1 MRYNQAR
8 WLEVIMAKQL
18 TYCPVCS
25 HKLTTREDGGRIR
38 QACAN
43 CGYVHY
49 VNPVPTVGVVIEMD
63 GGVVLIKRNRPPHK
77 GMWALPS
84 GYIEADES
92 AEEGAI
98 REAEEETGLKVDVRE
113 PFNVFTFKKDTG
125 EFKVG
130 ITFLREYLGG
140 EVVLSDEH
148 TDYRWIDPRE
158 FADMDSVPSLH
169 EEIARYAGSIK

>member
-1 MRYNQAR
+1 MQYFLAVKGIIRR
-8 WLEVIMAKQL
+8 GDGKILVLKR
-18 TYCPVCS
+18 S
-25 HKLTTREDGGRIR
+25 GKDDHKPGVWE
-38 QACAN
+38 
-43 CGYVHY
+43 
-49 VNPVPTVGVVIEMD
+49 TVGGGMD
-63 GGVVLIKRNRPPHK
+63 K
-77 GMWALPS
+77 
-84 GYIEADES
+84 
-92 AEEGAI
+92 EETPQAGLQ
-98 REAEEETGLKVDVRE
+98 REILEETGLKVDVRE

>member
-1 MRYNQAR
+1 MGGLSENTILRSRVFVFVRIPTCYN
-8 WLEVIMAKQL
+8 ETVISEKIAMQYFLAVKGIIRRGDGKIL
-18 TYCPVCS
+18 VLKRS
-25 HKLTTREDGGRIR
+25 GKDDHKPGVWE
-38 QACAN
+38 
-43 CGYVHY
+43 
-49 VNPVPTVGVVIEMD
+49 TVGGGMD
-63 GGVVLIKRNRPPHK
+63 K
-77 GMWALPS
+77 
-84 GYIEADES
+84 
-92 AEEGAI
+92 EETPQAGLQ
-98 REAEEETGLKVDVRE
+98 REILEETGLKVDVRE